1 MLLIADSIV
10 NMLVVVSCVVIAA
23 SVVDSFMW
31 SGTVDTSVCAD
42 SIDEMLG
49 FTVVKASAVDVFDSR
64 GSATIAGTC
73 S

>member
-1 MLLIADSIV
+1 MLLIVDSIV

-49 FTVVKASAVDVFDSR
+49 FTVVKASAVDVLTVR
-64 GSATIAGTC
+64 EIGC
-73 S
+73 RP